1 MAELDI
7 TFETLDEVSGLQ
19 HGYSHRLLGP
29 RPCRSIG
36 MVSLIPLLTTLG
48 IKLIAVEDA
57 EAIERLRP
65 RLVPRKAAKPEVPHW
80 RYRLHPPAL

>member
-1 MAELDI
+1 
-7 TFETLDEVSGLQ
+7 
-19 HGYSHRLLGP
+19 
-29 RPCRSIG
+29 
-36 MVSLIPLLTTLG
+36 LLTTLG

-80 RYRLHPPAL
+80 RNRLHPPAL